1 MAVQWESTKEPN
13 PLGSAESDVRLV
25 CAIAQVPARAGGQRV
40 EGDLSQQ
47 LMFDEP

>member
-1 MAVQWESTKEPN
+1 MAVPWELTKEPN
-13 PLGSAESDVRLV
+13 LPGLAESDDRLV